1 MFLAQNLS
9 DFYPDLEDK
18 RFISRFSIFH
28 QRYSTNTFPSWELA
42 QPFRIVAHNGEINT
56 LKGNVSWMRTHEQ
69 GIESSLYKNIDDIK
83 PILKSG
89 SSDTACLDAVFE
101 LLARSGRE
109 LPLVKMMLIPEA
121 WSKRS
126 KILPQNHRD
135 MYNYLNSVIEPW
147 DGPAAIAATDGKWI
161 LAANDRNGLRPLRYT
176 ITKDKI
182 LFVGSETGM
191 VPVQDENII
200 FRGRIGPGQMIA
212 VQLDKGNYFTDKK
225 IKDHLS
231 KNPIYKK
238 FSQNLIEISKKFSN
252 LNEFNI
258 FEGDI
263 LRQKQFVSGITIEE
277 LEMILHPMVEDQKE
291 AVGSMGDDTPP
302 AVLSSQFKNLSHFF
316 RQNFSQ
322 VTNPPIDSLRENRVM
337 SLNTRIG
344 NLQNILGED
353 LFNKKSYLLESPVL
367 SNAQFKKLF
376 EVLNEEYSLIDCTYD
391 VEDENT
397 NLKKQLQRI
406 QLEAEGAAREGS
418 KHIIL
423 TDEKVSD
430 KKIGIP
436 IILAVGAV
444 QNHLVSKGLRKFV
457 SLNVKSSECLDVHYF
472 AVLIGAGATTV
483 NPYLALDSIYQRWQ
497 KKLFNKLTFS
507 ECINNYIKA
516 VNDGLLKV
524 MSKLGISVISSYR
537 GGLNFSGLGLSRS
550 LIAEYFPGM
559 FSKISG
565 LGLSGIERMIKL
577 QHSKAF
583 RGNVISLP
591 IGGFYKFRKDGE
603 SHANQAVTM
612 HMLQTAV
619 ATDNYDLY
627 KKYSKI
633 INEQYPINLR
643 DLLDF
648 NKIKKSISIEE
659 VESVTDIRKRF
670 GSGSMSLGALSKEAH
685 ETLAVAMNR
694 IGGASCSGEGGEDAK
709 RAIQKENGD
718 NANSRVKQIASAR
731 FGVTAEY
738 LNNCDEIEIKIS
750 QGAKPGEGGQLPGFK
765 VTAEIAILRHSTPG
779 VTLISPPPHHD
790 IYSIEDL
797 SQLIYDLKQI
807 NPKAK
812 IGVKLVSS
820 TGIGTIAAGVAKAKA
835 DVILISGHS
844 GGTGASP
851 QTSIKYAGLPWEIGL
866 AETNQVLTLNGLR
879 HEVILRTDG
888 GIKTGRDV
896 VMAAMLGADDFGI
909 ATTSLIAMGC
919 IMVRQ
924 CHSNT
929 CPVGICTQDEEL
941 RKKFTG
947 TPEKVVNLFTF
958 IAEEVREI
966 LAGLGF
972 KSLNEIVGRSDLLRQ
987 VNRGSE
993 SLDDLDLNPIL
1004 VQADPGENP
1013 RYCIKRERKDVPD
1026 SLDKQIIKDSL
1037 NLLRSGQKIQLSYAV
1052 KNTHRS
1058 VGTRLSS
1065 LITNRI

>member
-457 SLNVKSSECLDVHYF
+457 SLNIKSSECLDVHYF

-807 NPKAK
+807 NPIAK

>member
-457 SLNVKSSECLDVHYF
+457 SLNIKSSECLDVHYF

-565 LGLSGIERMIKL
+565 LGLSGIEKMIKL